1 MTKQELQTLVKL
13 LGKLKHP
20 ERGLPQEV
28 FDALVRVVPF
38 IACELVVISPRKE
51 LLLVWRDDQYWKGWH
66 FPGGLLRY
74 RECWEERIQKIARL
88 ELGVRIKRWKF
99 LFAVNHPHTVRG
111 HGVSLVWLC
120 RAAQLPKA
128 GKFFTRMPANIIPAH
143 RQMWKKVRAT
153 IRAKR

>member
-1 MTKQELQTLVKL
+1 MTRQELRTLVKL
-13 LGKLKHP
+13 LGKLEHP

-38 IACELVVISPRKE
+38 IACELVVISPQEE

-74 RECWEERIQKIARL
+74 RECWEERIQSVAQQ
-88 ELGVRIKRWKF
+88 ELGVKIKKWKF
-99 LFAVNHPHTVRG
+99 LFAVNHPNTVRG

-120 RAAQLPKA
+120 RAAQPPKA
-128 GKFFTRMPANIIPAH
+128 GKFFSRMPADIISAH
-143 RQMWKKVRAT
+143 RQMWKKVRVE
-153 IRAKR
+153 IRAK